1 MMNSSAIGDAL
12 FTKTQQRVLGLLYG
26 NTNPN
31 PNKFSLL
38 PSPKGEGQD
47 EGIYITT
54 FWDWYYL
61 RSWFD
66 KLTHERNHTLPFL
79 RAPSTA
85 LRRALSKDLRDND
98 LNIAGLLAMSKAGL
112 SASSLMCKCQT
123 RCEAGAESFGS

>member
-1 MMNSSAIGDAL
+1 MNSSVISDAL

-31 PNKFSLL
+31 KFSLL

-47 EGIYITT
+47 EGIHITT

-79 RAPSTA
+79 LSPFDRTQESPVEGLGKMIST
-85 LRRALSKDLRDND
+85 LPVR
-98 LNIAGLLAMSKAGL
+98 
-112 SASSLMCKCQT
+112 
-123 RCEAGAESFGS
+123 